1 MNQEVAELPGN
12 SWWVCQDL
20 ESDDRGSSII
30 LVMKHQDKF
39 IEQALL
45 CVRSKAYMKRRETRM
60 SKQKIRIRLKAFDHT
75 ILDQSAEKIVET
87 AKSTGAKVAGP
98 VPLPTEKDVVTILRA
113 VHKYKDSREQFEIR
127 THKRLIDIVNPS
139 PKTVDALMRLNL
151 PAGVDIEIKL

>member
-1 MNQEVAELPGN
+1 
-12 SWWVCQDL
+12 
-20 ESDDRGSSII
+20 
-30 LVMKHQDKF
+30 
-39 IEQALL
+39 
-45 CVRSKAYMKRRETRM
+45 M

-87 AKSTGAKVAGP
+87 AKTTGAKVVGP

-113 VHKYKDSREQFEIR
+113 VHKYKYSREQFEIR